1 MPPAGCPWPK
11 ALPKAGQVREKT
23 DHLTGKH
30 ERPAGHVIGDVMN
43 KFERVVLIGIIEAL
57 FCFCASAVFGQQ
69 NNNGQPTQN
78 ANNNGSGQAANVQG
92 RWSFVITSGD
102 GPQQLA
108 GWGQS
113 SIDTYILQSGSTL
126 TNVAPETY
134 MYMEVDQYGMDL
146 PATGKVT
153 GDNVTITFSKA
164 AGADGYPGQQAY
176 SFTFTGVYNDNKGA
190 SPQTITG
197 TYTDTVNNAN
207 LSAGSGNFVATFFSD
222 WTTTTTYAGILD
234 SLDNGGSITPQTYPA
249 SITLKTDPTNHWL
262 TGSVNVA
269 SLVNPQTGVACFANE
284 PLTIFNPA
292 PGQLQGESFA
302 TGQTF
307 DIFAQDSLGNYIYM
321 SGYAVSQ
328 NGGPAE
334 QYEWWAYPPPSTG
347 NGPYGTNN
355 SYAILFNIYGGPC
368 DQWKGADKPF
378 TIVGEGHHNGNDGNH
393 PHGHRRNGG
402 SK

>member
-1 MPPAGCPWPK
+1 MRTQA
-11 ALPKAGQVREKT
+11 
-23 DHLTGKH
+23 LTGKH

-43 KFERVVLIGIIEAL
+43 KCERVVLIGIIEVL
-57 FCFCASAVFGQQ
+57 FFFGASAVFGQQ
-69 NNNGQPTQN
+69 SNNGHPNQG
-78 ANNNGSGQAANVQG
+78 ANNNGNGNGNGNGKTNLQG
-92 RWSFVITSGD
+92 RWSFAITSGD

-207 LSAGSGNFVATFFSD
+207 LSAGSGNFVATFFPD